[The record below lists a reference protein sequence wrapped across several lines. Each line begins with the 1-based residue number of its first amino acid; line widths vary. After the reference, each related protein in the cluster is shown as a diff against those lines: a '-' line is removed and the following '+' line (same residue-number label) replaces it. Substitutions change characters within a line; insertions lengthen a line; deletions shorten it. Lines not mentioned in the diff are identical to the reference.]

1 TMFEPLKETVALLS
15 TYGDEMP
22 EAIHQ
27 QLQELPER
35 WDGTKKL
42 ALRAKQN
49 AAPLQASEVTAIRR
63 SCQ

>member
-1 TMFEPLKETVALLS
+1 MFGPLKETIALLS

-22 EAIHQ
+22 EEIHL

-49 AAPLQASEVTAIRR
+49 AAPLQASEVNIIHKK
-63 SCQ
+63 CQ